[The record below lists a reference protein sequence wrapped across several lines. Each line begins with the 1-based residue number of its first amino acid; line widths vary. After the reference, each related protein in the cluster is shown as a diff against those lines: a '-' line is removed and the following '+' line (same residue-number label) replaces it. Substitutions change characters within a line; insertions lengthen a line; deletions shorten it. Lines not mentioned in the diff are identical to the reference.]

1 MTASQVFS
9 AAIGGLLF
17 SLSLTVAIGAQ
28 NAFVIRQGIR
38 RSHVAAV
45 VAICAGSDA
54 ILITAGV
61 VGVGAV
67 IIGRHWLMGD
77 MRVLGAALL
86 LGYGALAARRAVFGA
101 PADRISGPG
110 GTSLKATVAACV
122 GFTWLNPN
130 VYLDTVILL
139 GSVANAH
146 PAGRWW
152 FTIGAILASLMWF
165 AALGF
170 GTRLLAP
177 LLNRPGAERL
187 LDAFVAATM
196 GVTALRLL
204 LGG

>member
-1 MTASQVFS
+1 MTTSQVLTTLV
-9 AAIGGLLF
+9 GGLLF
-17 SLSLTVAIGAQ
+17 SLSLTAAIGAQ

-38 RSHVAAV
+38 RSHVGAV

-61 VGVGAV
+61 AGVGSV
-67 IIGRHWLMGD
+67 LVGRRELMGA

-86 LGYGALAARRAVFGA
+86 LTYAALAARRAVRGVPGSSTRA
-101 PADRISGPG
+101 PAAA
-110 GTSLKATVAACV
+110 SLKATVAACL

-146 PAGRWW
+146 PTGRWW
-152 FTIGAILASLMWF
+152 FTAGAILASLTWF

-177 LLNRPGAERL
+177 LLSRPGAERL
-187 LDAFVAATM
+187 LDGFVAATM
-196 GVTALRLL
+196 GVAALRLA

>member
-1 MTASQVFS
+1 MTTSQIFTTM
-9 AAIGGLLF
+9 IGGLFF

-28 NAFVIRQGIR
+28 NTFVIRQGIR

-61 VGVGAV
+61 AGVGAV
-67 IIGRHWLMGD
+67 FIGRHWLMDG
-77 MRVLGAALL
+77 MRILGVGLL
-86 LGYGALAARRAVFGA
+86 LGYGGLAARRALSGA
-101 PADRISGPG
+101 ATNRTSGPARA
-110 GTSLKATVAACV
+110 SLRATAAACL

-152 FTIGAILASLMWF
+152 FTIGAVVASLTWF

-177 LLNRPGAERL
+177 LLQRPGAERV
-187 LDAFVAATM
+187 LDAFVAGTM
-196 GVTALRLL
+196 GLTALRLL
-204 LGG
+204 LG